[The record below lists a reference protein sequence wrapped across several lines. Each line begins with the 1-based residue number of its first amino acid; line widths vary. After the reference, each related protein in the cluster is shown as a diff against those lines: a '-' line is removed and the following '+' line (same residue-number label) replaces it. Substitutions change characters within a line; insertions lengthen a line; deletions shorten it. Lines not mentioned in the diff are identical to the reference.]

1 MSEANTY
8 TDNFNTAFKERLK
21 ILAVLA
27 VVFPIV
33 WVINNSLWT
42 LDKVIVTSIITA
54 LVPVKFFVIIF
65 VFWRIWLLEKKSAF
79 WLFLPLVLVVAFIYD
94 VATVPELWA
103 HSFGIETQGRVIEFT
118 IKSRNSHFI
127 TYEFN
132 VDNWL
137 YRKEQEVSIPFYESL
152 EPGELVP
159 VKYLPNSPKISFL
172 VDADHLKFQTL
183 LVLFIGSAMILLL
196 AASTLEDKIKSVM
209 NKAFQSR
216 KPA

>member
-103 HSFGIETQGRVIEFT
+103 HSFGIETQGRV
-118 IKSRNSHFI
+118 
-127 TYEFN
+127 
-132 VDNWL
+132 
-137 YRKEQEVSIPFYESL
+137 
-152 EPGELVP
+152 
-159 VKYLPNSPKISFL
+159 
-172 VDADHLKFQTL
+172 
-183 LVLFIGSAMILLL
+183 
-196 AASTLEDKIKSVM
+196 
-209 NKAFQSR
+209 
-216 KPA
+216 